1 MRVFA
6 GGIVRIR
13 RFLSRPILELTRI
26 SRSGILGALLRSDT
40 LASDI
45 PTASF
50 PKSHCMDDALTM
62 QQRERAQHELR
73 PYQLFMFGLGVYVL
87 FSLAA
92 QTFLSLSPG
101 TDAILDHV
109 DDLICF
115 VFFVDF
121 WVNLLTAESKLGYL
135 KWGWIDLLSSIPM
148 IDLARAGRVARIIR
162 ILRAFRG
169 VRSARFLA
177 EYLLH
182 RRADGAFFAV
192 ALLSVLM
199 VLFSSIAILQFETA
213 PGSNIHTP
221 QDALWWAFATITTV
235 GYGDKFPVTTE
246 GRMIA
251 AVLMTAGVGLFGS
264 FTGLIASWILS
275 PTKKDQQQDFELADL
290 KEQVGEIRQQLAENP
305 AAAAS
310 HGAPPELLRLIAAW
324 PTLPPQVKN
333 RILGDLEG
341 HRGKAA

>member
-1 MRVFA
+1 
-6 GGIVRIR
+6 
-13 RFLSRPILELTRI
+13 
-26 SRSGILGALLRSDT
+26 
-40 LASDI
+40 
-45 PTASF
+45 
-50 PKSHCMDDALTM
+50 
-62 QQRERAQHELR
+62 
-73 PYQLFMFGLGVYVL
+73 MFGLGVYVL
-87 FSLAA
+87 LSLAA

-109 DDLICF
+109 DDLICV

-135 KWGWIDLLSSIPM
+135 KWGWIDLVSSIPM
-148 IDLARAGRVARIIR
+148 VDLARAGRVARIIR

-177 EYLLH
+177 EYLVH

-275 PTKKDQQQDFELADL
+275 PTKKDRQQDSELAKL
-290 KEQVGEIRQQLAENP
+290 KEQVGAIRQHLT
-305 AAAAS
+305 AS
-310 HGAPPELLRLIAAW
+310 PVATSPGASPDLLQLIAAW
-324 PTLPPQVKN
+324 PTLPPHVKV

-341 HRGKAA
+341 HRGRAA